1 MLTIVPGNFEAQLGL
16 ALLNEKDKHYTEAY
30 DGMNHLISQYP
41 DSAVAYA
48 ARANIEF
55 ERKMYDL
62 AEDDYSKAI
71 SLDNDNKDYLLNR
84 ANIYILKKKKDL
96 AIADL
101 DRMVRLG
108 TPRAS
113 IKEYYLKAYK
123 IK

>member
-1 MLTIVPGNFEAQLGL
+1 MTIVPGNFEAQLGL

-30 DGMNHLISQYP
+30 DGINRLISQCP
-41 DSAVAYA
+41 DSAIAYA
-48 ARANIEF
+48 ARANMEV

-84 ANIYILKKKKDL
+84 ADIYIRKKKKDL

-101 DRMVRLG
+101 DRMILLG

-113 IKEYYLKAYK
+113 LKNYYQKAYK

>member
-1 MLTIVPGNFEAQLGL
+1 MEV
-16 ALLNEKDKHYTEAY
+16 
-30 DGMNHLISQYP
+30 
-41 DSAVAYA
+41 
-48 ARANIEF
+48 

-71 SLDNDNKDYLLNR
+71 SLDKNNTDYLLNR
-84 ANIYILKKKKDL
+84 ADIYIRNKKRNM

-101 DRMVRLG
+101 DRMISLG

-113 IKEYYLKAYK
+113 LKDYYQKAYK

>member
-1 MLTIVPGNFEAQLGL
+1 MTQNSEDVRCLIIGAGPAG
-16 ALLNEKDKHYTEAY
+16 YTAA
-30 DGMNHLISQYP
+30 I
-41 DSAVAYA
+41 YA
-48 ARANIEF
+48 ARANMEV

-84 ANIYILKKKKDL
+84 ADIYIRKKKKDL

-101 DRMVRLG
+101 DRMILLG

-113 IKEYYLKAYK
+113 LKNYYQKAYK